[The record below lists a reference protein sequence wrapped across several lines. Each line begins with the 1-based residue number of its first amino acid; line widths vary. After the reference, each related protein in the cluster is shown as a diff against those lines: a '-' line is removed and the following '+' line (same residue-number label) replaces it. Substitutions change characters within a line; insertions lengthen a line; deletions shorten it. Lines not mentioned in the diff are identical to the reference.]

1 MKTAATK
8 AIIYDDQCPMCVAYT
23 SGFVKWGI
31 LKKENRVSFSTL
43 HETGYTAQ
51 IDPERSRR
59 EIPLVDMNG
68 GQTLY
73 GVDALLYL
81 LSQRIPLIKTVG
93 EWKPVYWFVN
103 RIYRLVSFNR
113 RVIVGSRFVATQV
126 DCAPAYNIKYRILF
140 LVFAAL
146 VAIGITSL
154 AGNALAEA
162 LAIPAA
168 VSVRNA
174 LLVCG
179 AGWVLQAVAA
189 TVLLRGERRLEY
201 LGHLAVLQIIG
212 VFPLLFILSGSS
224 AGSRTTLAIIAV
236 AVSAALMTW
245 QHFRRMKN
253 NDFSVAWTFGWICSL
268 AGTALLLVNVLY

>member
-23 SGFVKWGI
+23 SGFVKWGV
-31 LKKENRVSFSTL
+31 LKKEHRVAFSTL
-43 HETGYTAQ
+43 HTTGYTAQ
-51 IDPERSRR
+51 IDPDRSRR
-59 EIPLVDMNG
+59 EIPLVDLKG
-68 GQTLY
+68 GKTLY
-73 GVDALLYL
+73 GVDALLFL

-103 RIYRLVSFNR
+103 RLYRLVSFNR

-126 DCAPAYNIKYRILF
+126 DCAPVYNIKYRILF

-146 VAIGITSL
+146 VAIGVTAL
-154 AGNALAEA
+154 AGNALAGSFQIA
-162 LAIPAA
+162 GS

-179 AGWVLQAVAA
+179 AGWLFQAVTA
-189 TVLLRGERRLEY
+189 LLLLCGERRLEY
-201 LGHLAVLQIIG
+201 LGQLAVLQIIG
-212 VFPLLFILSGSS
+212 VFPLLLIPFGTT
-224 AGSRTTLAIIAV
+224 AGSRTVLAIIAV

-253 NDFSVAWTFGWICSL
+253 NDFSVGWTISWIVSL
-268 AGTALLLVNVLY
+268 GGTAALLAAVLY

>member
-23 SGFVKWGI
+23 SGFVKWGV
-31 LKKENRVSFSTL
+31 LKKENRVAFSTL
-43 HETGYTAQ
+43 HATGYTAQ

-59 EIPLVDMNG
+59 EIPLVDLNG
-68 GQTLY
+68 DKTLY

-103 RIYRLVSFNR
+103 RLYRLVSFNR
-113 RVIVGSRFVATQV
+113 RVIVGSRFVETQV
-126 DCAPAYNIKYRILF
+126 DCAPVYNVKYRILF

-146 VAIGITSL
+146 VAIGVTAL
-154 AGNALAEA
+154 AGNALAGV
-162 LAIPAA
+162 LHIPAS

-179 AGWVLQAVAA
+179 AGWVLQIA
-189 TVLLRGERRLEY
+189 TAIGLLRGERRMEY

-212 VFPLLFILSGSS
+212 VFPLLFILFGTT
-224 AGSRTTLAIIAV
+224 AGSIAALAISAV
-236 AVSAALMTW
+236 AVSAAVMTW

-253 NDFSVAWTFGWICSL
+253 NDFSVAWTIGWIVSL
-268 AGTALLLVNVLY
+268 AGTASLLAAVLY